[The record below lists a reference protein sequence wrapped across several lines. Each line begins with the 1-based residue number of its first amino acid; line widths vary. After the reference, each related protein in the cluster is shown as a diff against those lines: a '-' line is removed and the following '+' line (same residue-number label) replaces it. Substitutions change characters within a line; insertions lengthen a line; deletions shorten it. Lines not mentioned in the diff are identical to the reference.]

1 MSDEEFDE
9 QSQKS
14 EDENEED
21 YDDTTV
27 TSVEGDELES
37 DDEFKL
43 DEFPLE
49 DDDETEQTNDLE
61 QIENTYLDDY
71 KQKFTSDI
79 RSEYIQK
86 VHPEE
91 VHITFD
97 EMNKLSIVKRDS
109 MGKIVDDLHKTY
121 PILSKYE
128 KTKIIGI
135 RVSQLNKGATPYI
148 NFNLKTKILDNSL
161 IAEKELIEKRLP
173 FIIRR
178 PIPNGQFEYWNVND
192 LEIIH

>member
-148 NFNLKTKILDNSL
+148 NLKTKILDNSL

>member
-14 EDENEED
+14 EDEID
-21 YDDTTV
+21 DDFDDTTV
-27 TSVEGDELES
+27 TSGEGEDLES

-61 QIENTYLDDY
+61 QIDNFYLYDY
-71 KQKFTSDI
+71 KQKFTSNLRED
-79 RSEYIQK
+79 YIQK

-97 EMNKLSIVKRDS
+97 EMNRLSIIKRDDK
-109 MGKIVDDLHKTY
+109 GRIVDQLHKTY

-128 KTKIIGI
+128 KTKVIGI

-148 NFNLKTKILDNSL
+148 KLKTKILDNSI
-161 IAEKELIEKRLP
+161 IAEKELLEKRLP

-178 PIPNGQFEYWNVND
+178 PIPNGKFEYWNIND
-192 LEIIH
+192 LEMIH

>member
-1 MSDEEFDE
+1 MSDDE
-9 QSQKS
+9 YDVQSQKS
-14 EDENEED
+14 EEDVDEEYDNATSSSVDGED
-21 YDDTTV
+21 
-27 TSVEGDELES
+27 LES
-37 DDEFKL
+37 EDDEFKL
-43 DEFPLE
+43 EEMHFE
-49 DDDETEQTNDLE
+49 DDDETEQSNDV
-61 QIENTYLDDY
+61 ENSENFYLYDY
-71 KQKFTSDI
+71 KQKFTSDL
-79 RSEYIQK
+79 RNDYIKK

-97 EMNKLSIVKRDS
+97 EMNKLSIIKRDVN
-109 MGKIVDDLHKTY
+109 GRIVDSLHRTY

-148 NFNLKTKILDNSL
+148 KLKSKILDNSL

-178 PIPNGQFEYWNVND
+178 PIPNGQFEYWNIND